1 MGSSGVAGEGEL
13 PGTGDDDNT
22 GETTTTTTAKLG
34 TAKLGYMVLGQ
45 E

>member
-13 PGTGDDDNT
+13 PGTGGDDNS
-22 GETTTTTTAKLG
+22 GGTTTTAKLG